1 MTVSLADIRQAAET
15 IRGAV
20 ARTPVVTAPRLSAIA
35 GVELLL
41 KLESLQRTGSFKARG
56 ALVRLLRLDSEARAR
71 GVIAMS
77 AGNHAQGVAY
87 HCQRLGIPATI
98 VMPKLTPFTKVENTS
113 AYGAHVILE
122 GDGLAEAA
130 EYARLLGD
138 RDKLAFI
145 HPYDDPAII
154 AGQGTVG
161 LELMEDAPG
170 VDIVVAPIGGGG
182 LSAGIGIAVKSLD
195 PRVQLI
201 GVQASL
207 FPDMVRRLRPET
219 NLPNESGERAR
230 STLAEGIAVK
240 RPGDITAEILRRHFD
255 DFMLVNEAGIER
267 AVHMLLT
274 EEKILAEGAGA
285 VPLAAVLAAP
295 ERFAGKRVALVVS
308 GSNIDPRI
316 VASILMRGLAAA
328 GHMARLRVEITDVP
342 GMLARVASAIAK
354 AGGNIIEIYHQRLFR
369 DVPVTRADLD
379 VIVETRDPR
388 HLREIV
394 AGLEAAGLSVRQLGN
409 TAAEGPSPG

>member
-1 MTVSLADIRQAAET
+1 MSVSLDDIRHAAEA

-20 ARTPVVTAPRLSAIA
+20 ARTPIVAAPRLSAVT
-35 GVELLL
+35 GVDLLL
-41 KLESLQRTGSFKARG
+41 KLENLQRTGSFKTRG
-56 ALVRLLRLDSEARAR
+56 ALVRMLRLDADARRR

-77 AGNHAQGVAY
+77 AGNHAQAVAY
-87 HCQRLGIPATI
+87 HGQRLGIPATI
-98 VMPKLTPFTKVENTS
+98 VMPKLTPFTKIENTS
-113 AYGAHVILE
+113 AYGARVILE

-130 EYARLLGD
+130 EYAKQLGE
-138 RDKLAFI
+138 RETLTFI
-145 HPYDDPAII
+145 HPYDDVSII

-161 LELMEDAPG
+161 LELVDDAP
-170 VDIVVAPIGGGG
+170 DIDTVVVPVGGGG
-182 LSAGIGIAVKSLD
+182 LSAGVGVAVKSLR
-195 PRVQLI
+195 PQVRLV

-219 NLPNESGERAR
+219 RLANEPGDRAR

-240 RPGDITAEILRRHFD
+240 RPGEMTCEILRRHFD
-255 DFMLVNEAGIER
+255 DFILVNEAGIEN

-285 VPLAAVLAAP
+285 APLAAVLAAP
-295 ERFAGKRVALVVS
+295 KRFAGRRVALIVS
-308 GSNIDPRI
+308 GGNIDPRI

-328 GHMARLRVEITDVP
+328 GHMARLRVEITDAP

-354 AGGNIIEIYHQRLFR
+354 AGGNIVEIYHQRLFR

-379 VIVETRDPR
+379 VIVETRNSR